1 MPFAGLILDF
11 HPQTLD
17 LIVAVPQTQLFTI
30 YPLPNIEGNAATPPT
45 LSIPSEKPVVLNQGI
60 PVVRFIPP
68 CFRDSN
74 LKLQFLS

>member
-1 MPFAGLILDF
+1 MPFAGPIPDSY
-11 HPQTLD
+11 PQALNLT
-17 LIVAVPQTQLFTI
+17 VAVPRAQLFAI
-30 YPLPNIEGNAATPPT
+30 YPLPNLEGNSATPPT